1 MRNVVPVVGA
11 LFIVVVLIV
20 NLTPLRDVLISLP
33 PPRADP
39 SGGPAGERTS
49 LRPMTVEA
57 LAEREAAL
65 AIERQY
71 LDGLLVTS
79 AEYTQL
85 TTGMSYRQAVAI
97 IGFPGEEL
105 SRVEIAGITTVM
117 YQWMNPT
124 GANMN
129 AMFQN
134 DRMVQKAQFGLP

>member
-1 MRNVVPVVGA
+1 MRNVVPAVGA
-11 LFIVVVLIV
+11 LFIVVVLVV
-20 NLTPLRDVLISLP
+20 NFTPLRDVLISF

-39 SGGPAGERTS
+39 GGGPARERTS

-71 LDGLLVTS
+71 LDGLRVTS

-105 SRVEIAGITTVM
+105 SRVEIAGTTTVM